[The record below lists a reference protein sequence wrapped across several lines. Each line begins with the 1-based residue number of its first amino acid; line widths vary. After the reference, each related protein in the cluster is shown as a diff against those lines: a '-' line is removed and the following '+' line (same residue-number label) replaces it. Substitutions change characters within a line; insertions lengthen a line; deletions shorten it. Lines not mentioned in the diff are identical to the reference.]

1 MGSENRL
8 EYEETELRLGLPG
21 GSSVL
26 KRGFAQTIDLKLNL
40 TASSSSSSS
49 SHHHNINC
57 NENNGEAHHHK
68 TDDEKNT
75 KPPTK

>member
-49 SHHHNINC
+49 HHHNINC